1 MRPSPPTC
9 QCDECPK
16 RGQPMTLHRETVSAW
31 VFVCSTCYN
40 VRAMS
45 KAMLGGTIGS
55 GEKEDGCRG
64 VWSVGR

>member
-1 MRPSPPTC
+1 
-9 QCDECPK
+9 
-16 RGQPMTLHRETVSAW
+16 MTLHRETVSAW
-31 VFVCSTCYN
+31 VFACSTCYN

-64 VWSVGR
+64 LWSVGL